1 MIMLSIKEM
10 ADSSDCK
17 QNKIRQGF
25 IALAETLLESIAEV
39 FPECEDTERVLRI
52 YRAVVK
58 GQPALEDQFIRKCH
72 ELFAEQADGLR
83 DHDDLALFA
92 VIESI
97 EHVRELNLREKF
109 EDPDFTQESKDHLW
123 QYIQSLK
130 TYAEL
135 YTAVPQAVL
144 GKIESVALGLGEKF
158 TKGDLDLKDMDLNAI
173 GQDLL
178 ADLSPEELAG
188 FESQL
193 PDIYASLSD
202 VATSM
207 GGSDLDIGALAAQ
220 LAQQQ
225 ANGGIDMQQL
235 LQGNALPLP
244 GGMDMS
250 AMLQNLA
257 PMLQAMKPP
266 GQAPRSLTNRS

>member
-58 GQPALEDQFIRKCH
+58 GQAALEDQFIRKCH